1 MAHLWPTRQGVQDR
15 KQQSITVMAKKLTQ
29 KIKKKEDM
37 FDKFFYFFALNGYT
51 RVMYPEEWAG
61 SYKPKNK

>member
-1 MAHLWPTRQGVQDR
+1 MWLARKGVQDR
-15 KQQSITVMAKKLTQ
+15 KQQSITVMAKKPNPKT
-29 KIKKKEDM
+29 KKKGDL

-51 RVMYPEEWAG
+51 RVMYPEEWTG